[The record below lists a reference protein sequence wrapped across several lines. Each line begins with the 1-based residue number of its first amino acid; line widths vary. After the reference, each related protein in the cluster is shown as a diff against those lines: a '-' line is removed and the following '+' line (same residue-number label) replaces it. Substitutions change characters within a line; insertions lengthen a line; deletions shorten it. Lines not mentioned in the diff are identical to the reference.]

1 MVAPR
6 PSGVMY
12 GGAAI
17 DHGYLAR
24 AELWQGGVLANTH
37 DACML
42 SCMIA
47 ELLSVG
53 TELLLGEIV
62 DTNSAFL
69 AADLARRGVDILW
82 SQRVGDNLGRVTLAL
97 ESALERSD
105 VVIMCGGLGPTD
117 DDLTREAIATV
128 VGETPTVDPALENV
142 LRERFMAYGMREF
155 PEKNLKQAWLIP
167 SAEALPNPQGT
178 APGWFV
184 RTQKNGKPKWLIALP
199 GPPRELKPMWLGEAV
214 RRLELPPAALY
225 SKTFKTHNIGEST
238 VAELL
243 DSLTDGANPSV
254 ATYAKRDGV
263 QVRVAAKAD
272 TPAAAK
278 ARAAEV
284 EAKVRELIKNKLWGE
299 DDDEL
304 AAVILDKL
312 KAQGQTLATMESL
325 TGGLLGDLLTSVVG
339 ASAAYEGG
347 VVTYNV
353 QQKAAFGVPK
363 PLLEARGGV
372 SSETAAAMAKA
383 AAAHFSSD
391 YGLAATGV
399 AGPDSSEEKPV
410 GALHLAVF
418 RRSDGR
424 SWARDL
430 QLPPLERNWVRER
443 AAFAALSLLWTALKT

>member
-1 MVAPR
+1 MQLYNLHRVGKERLERYTTFSQDSALL
-6 PSGVMY
+6 S
-12 GGAAI
+12 ACA
-17 DHGYLAR
+17 
-24 AELWQGGVLANTH
+24 
-37 DACML
+37 ACML
-42 SCMIA
+42 SGMIA

-82 SQRVGDNLGRVTLAL
+82 SQRVGDNLGRVKLAL

-117 DDLTREAIATV
+117 DDLTREAISAV
-128 VGETPTVDPALENV
+128 VGETPEVDAELENV

-184 RTQKNGKPKWLIALP
+184 RTERNEQTKWLIALP
-199 GPPRELKPMWLGEAV
+199 GPPRELKPMWLDEAA

-238 VAELL
+238 VAERLG
-243 DSLTDGANPSV
+243 SLTDGANPSV

-272 TPAAAK
+272 TPEAAK
-278 ARAAEV
+278 AQAAEV
-284 EAKVRELIKNKLWGE
+284 EGQVRGLIADKLWGE

-312 KAQGQTLATMESL
+312 KTEGQTLATMESL
-325 TGGLLGDLLTSVVG
+325 TGGLLGDLLTSVPG

-347 VVTYNV
+347 VVAYNV
-353 QQKAAFGVPK
+353 QQKAVFGVPET
-363 PLLEARGGV
+363 LLRAHGAV
-372 SSETAAAMAKA
+372 SPETALAMAEA
-383 AAAHFSSD
+383 AAKQFSSS
-391 YGLAATGV
+391 YGLATTGV
-399 AGPDSSEEKPV
+399 AGPEGSEEKPV
-410 GALHLAVF
+410 GELHLAVF
-418 RRSDGR
+418 RRSGSATKVR
-424 SWARDL
+424 SL

-443 AAFAALSLLWTALKT
+443 AAFAALSLLWAVLNA

>member
-1 MVAPR
+1 MV
-6 PSGVMY
+6 
-12 GGAAI
+12 
-17 DHGYLAR
+17 
-24 AELWQGGVLANTH
+24 
-37 DACML
+37 
-42 SCMIA
+42 A

-82 SQRVGDNLGRVTLAL
+82 SQRVGDNLGRVKLAL
-97 ESALERSD
+97 EGALERSD

-117 DDLTREAIATV
+117 DDLTREAIAAV
-128 VGETPTVDPALENV
+128 VGETPEVDTKLENV
-142 LRERFMAYGMREF
+142 LRERFMGYGMREF

-184 RTQKNGKPKWLIALP
+184 RTQRNGKGKWMIALP
-199 GPPRELKPMWLGEAV
+199 GPPRELKPMWLDEAV

-238 VAELL
+238 VAERLGN
-243 DSLTDGANPSV
+243 LTDGANPSV

-272 TPAAAK
+272 TPEAAK
-278 ARAAEV
+278 ARAAEI
-284 EAKVRELIKNKLWGE
+284 ESQVRDLIADKLWGE
-299 DDDEL
+299 EDDEL

-312 KAQGQTLATMESL
+312 KTKGQTLATMESL
-325 TGGLLGDLLTSVVG
+325 TGGLLGDLLTSVPG

-347 VVTYNV
+347 MVAYNV
-353 QQKAAFGVPK
+353 QQKAAFGVPET
-363 PLLEARGGV
+363 LLRAHGAV
-372 SSETAAAMAKA
+372 SSETALAMAEA
-383 AAAHFSSD
+383 AATQFSSD
-391 YGLAATGV
+391 YGLATTGV

-410 GALHLAVF
+410 GELHLAVF
-418 RRSDGR
+418 RRSDGESKVR
-424 SWARDL
+424 SL

-443 AAFAALSLLWTALKT
+443 AAFAALSLLWTMLNA

>member
-1 MVAPR
+1 MLGCMV
-6 PSGVMY
+6 
-12 GGAAI
+12 
-17 DHGYLAR
+17 
-24 AELWQGGVLANTH
+24 
-37 DACML
+37 
-42 SCMIA
+42 A

-62 DTNSAFL
+62 DTNSTFL

-82 SQRVGDNLGRVTLAL
+82 SQRVGDNLERVELAL
-97 ESALERSD
+97 EQALKRSD

-117 DDLTREAIATV
+117 DDLTREAIAAV
-128 VGETPTVDPALENV
+128 VGETPAVDAELENV

-184 RTQKNGKPKWLIALP
+184 RTQRNGTRKWMIALP
-199 GPPRELKPMWLGEAV
+199 GPPRELKPMWLNEAA

-225 SKTFKTHNIGEST
+225 SKTFKTHNIGESA
-238 VAELL
+238 VAERLGY
-243 DSLTDGANPSV
+243 LTDGANPSV

-272 TPAAAK
+272 TPEAAK
-278 ARAAEV
+278 AGAAEV
-284 EAKVRELIKNKLWGE
+284 ESKVRNLIEDKLWGE

-312 KAQGQTLATMESL
+312 KVKGQTLATMESL
-325 TGGLLGDLLTSVVG
+325 TGGLLGDLLTSVAG

-347 VVTYNV
+347 VVAYRA
-353 QQKAAFGVPK
+353 QQKAAFGVPET
-363 PLLEARGGV
+363 LLAAHGAV
-372 SSETAAAMAKA
+372 SAETALAMAEA
-383 AAAHFSSD
+383 ATTRFSSD
-391 YGLAATGV
+391 YGLATTGV
-399 AGPDSSEEKPV
+399 AGPDSSEAKPV
-410 GALHLAVF
+410 GELHLAVF
-418 RRSDGR
+418 RRSDGCSRVR
-424 SWARDL
+424 SL

-443 AAFAALSLLWTALKT
+443 AAFAALSLLWAVLNA